1 MHAEITT
8 EANGVVSRMSL
19 LIGAVGAG
27 VLPILSHHAFARS
40 VKTPA
45 TQEAERLMREAI
57 AEARE
62 ISAPSPSG

>member
-8 EANGVVSRMSL
+8 ETSGVVNRRSL

-40 VKTPA
+40 VETPVM
-45 TQEAERLMREAI
+45 QECPL
-57 AEARE
+57 
-62 ISAPSPSG
+62 SGVKRT